1 LLKRQD
7 CKKKAFLLFYREFI
21 TILIVFY
28 VTVLGLLLGSFANVI
43 SLRLHEK
50 KPGIIVG
57 KSACPKCNAPIR
69 WYDNIP
75 LLSWC
80 VLLGKCR
87 NCKTPISWQYPAV
100 ELFFGLL
107 FFVTAIFTP
116 SGEHI
121 LLIWRLV
128 IVFALGIMMLSD
140 IRYMDIPDKVSLPI
154 IGFLLLSTGTNT
166 LLLQTD
172 GIPDF
177 FSAAIG
183 AGTIY
188 LFFTLQIIIP
198 SIIMSIQKRSYKI
211 ICCAL
216 ASIIVFP
223 MWLLASLLFLG
234 KAFERFLE
242 EETEEEMPSWI
253 GGGDLRIAIIIGLA
267 LGWKIGILA
276 VFLAYILGT
285 IFALPLL
292 ALTKKTASSLIPFGP
307 FLAIGLITCLFWGND
322 IWEWY
327 IRLLGIV

>member
-1 LLKRQD
+1 LQKEGVFAILQRIYNHIDRFLRHRSWFAVGELCQCDLTSITRKKTGHYCRKKRMSKMQ
-7 CKKKAFLLFYREFI
+7 CTNPMVRQHSA
-21 TILIVFY
+21 
-28 VTVLGLLLGSFANVI
+28 SFVVRA
-43 SLRLHEK
+43 S
-50 KPGIIVG
+50 
-57 KSACPKCNAPIR
+57 
-69 WYDNIP
+69 
-75 LLSWC
+75 
-80 VLLGKCR
+80 GKCR

>member
-1 LLKRQD
+1 
-7 CKKKAFLLFYREFI
+7 
-21 TILIVFY
+21 
-28 VTVLGLLLGSFANVI
+28 
-43 SLRLHEK
+43 
-50 KPGIIVG
+50 
-57 KSACPKCNAPIR
+57 
-69 WYDNIP
+69 
-75 LLSWC
+75 
-80 VLLGKCR
+80 
-87 NCKTPISWQYPAV
+87 
-100 ELFFGLL
+100 
-107 FFVTAIFTP
+107 
-116 SGEHI
+116 
-121 LLIWRLV
+121 
-128 IVFALGIMMLSD
+128 
-140 IRYMDIPDKVSLPI
+140 
-154 IGFLLLSTGTNT
+154 
-166 LLLQTD
+166 
-172 GIPDF
+172 
-177 FSAAIG
+177 
-183 AGTIY
+183 
-188 LFFTLQIIIP
+188 
-198 SIIMSIQKRSYKI
+198 MSIQKRSYKI

>member
-172 GIPDF
+172 WHPRF
-177 FSAAIG
+177 F
-183 AGTIY
+183 
-188 LFFTLQIIIP
+188 F
-198 SIIMSIQKRSYKI
+198 RSYR
-211 ICCAL
+211 CGNDL
-216 ASIIVFP
+216 SIFYAP
-223 MWLLASLLFLG
+223 DHYSEHHHEYS
-234 KAFERFLE
+234 KAF
-242 EETEEEMPSWI
+242 
-253 GGGDLRIAIIIGLA
+253 
-267 LGWKIGILA
+267 
-276 VFLAYILGT
+276 V
-285 IFALPLL
+285 
-292 ALTKKTASSLIPFGP
+292 
-307 FLAIGLITCLFWGND
+307 
-322 IWEWY
+322 
-327 IRLLGIV
+327 